1 MRVCESFF
9 SSSVTL
15 VFSGLIFVY
24 LVYLSLV
31 HSVSVGYFNLC
42 GLCGTLLSSRLQRF
56 AAASS
61 SSSTRDDASVTSREL
76 TLCGTP
82 PVVFFFVSPQLCR
95 PLPLC
100 CQLNLS
106 AAN

>member
-1 MRVCESFF
+1 VRVCESFF

-76 TLCGTP
+76 TLCGTS
-82 PVVFFFVSPQLCR
+82 PVVLFFVSPHLRR

-100 CQLNLS
+100 C
-106 AAN
+106 